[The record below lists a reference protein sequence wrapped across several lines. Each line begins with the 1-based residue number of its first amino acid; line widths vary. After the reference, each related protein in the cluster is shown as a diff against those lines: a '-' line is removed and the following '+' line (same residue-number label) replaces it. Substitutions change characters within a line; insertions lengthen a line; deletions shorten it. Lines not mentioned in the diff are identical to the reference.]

1 MTPEQKRKLQ
11 LIIDTYGTAAQTDIA
26 IEECSELI
34 KALVKG
40 RRNAKKGIDKELK
53 DAIIDEIADVE
64 IMLNQLK
71 IIHSCRKAVD
81 ERIEYKIN
89 RQIERV
95 KNYE

>member
-1 MTPEQKRKLQ
+1 MTLGQKVMLQ
-11 LIIDTYGTAAQTDIA
+11 LIIDTYGTSAQTDIA

-34 KALVKG
+34 KALLKA
-40 RRNAKKGIDKELK
+40 RRGKDKPTVLR

-71 IIHSCRKAVD
+71 IIHSCTKEVD

-89 RQIERV
+89 RQIERL

>member
-1 MTPEQKRKLQ
+1 MTPEQKIKLQ
-11 LIIDTYGTAAQTDIA
+11 LIIDTYGTTPQIDMA

-34 KALVKG
+34 KALLKA
-40 RRNAKKGIDKELK
+40 RRGKDEPEVLR

-71 IIHSCRKAVD
+71 IIHSCTKAVD
-81 ERIEYKIN
+81 ERIDFKIN
-89 RQIERV
+89 RQIERL